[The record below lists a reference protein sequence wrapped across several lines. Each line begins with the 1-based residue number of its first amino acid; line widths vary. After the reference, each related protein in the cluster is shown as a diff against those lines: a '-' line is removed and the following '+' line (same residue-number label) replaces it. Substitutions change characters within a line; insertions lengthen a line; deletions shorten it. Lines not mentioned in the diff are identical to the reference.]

1 MTSIAWSSASALRA
15 FRLTFEEDLM
25 FRNSGSSAHVLPFLS
40 HSIFLAIFLLAAVV
54 APASAQQK
62 PKIRAITAFIRLDT
76 NQYKQQVADTL
87 TMLRKAKARFELAG
101 YEVQTIRIT
110 TQPFPEYT
118 RGMSKKDVLAFFHEF
133 DDLAKRENILVGI
146 GPALMSEKDDPE
158 EAELLAEILST
169 TSSMRGTVVVAGDD
183 GIHWK
188 AVHAAA
194 GVIKYLEDHT
204 EHSVGNFYFAA
215 IANVPAYAP
224 FYPASYHQGLGHQ
237 FAIALESANVVAAVM
252 AVQRDQEA
260 TRQALISELGMHA
273 RAVEDIASKLD
284 QETGWTYMGLDLS
297 PAPRKE
303 VSIASATAGFT
314 GGRFGTSGTMTAAA
328 TITSAL
334 RDIAVKKVGY
344 SGLMMP
350 VMEDTRLSQL
360 WSEGAISMDQLLAY
374 SAVCGTGLDT
384 IPLPGDVS
392 TQQLERIIGDVA
404 SLSVKWSKP
413 LSARLLPVAG
423 AKPGDRTAF
432 DDPNL
437 INTIIQPLP

>member
-1 MTSIAWSSASALRA
+1 
-15 FRLTFEEDLM
+15 M
-25 FRNSGSSAHVLPFLS
+25 FRNSGSSAHVFPFLL
-40 HSIFLAIFLLAAVV
+40 HAIFLAAFLVGAIVP
-54 APASAQQK
+54 PASAQEK

-76 NQYKQQVADTL
+76 SQYKQQIADTL

-101 YEVQTIRIT
+101 YEVQTIRVT
-110 TQPFPEYT
+110 TQPFTEYT
-118 RGMSKKDVLAFFHEF
+118 RGMSKQDILAFFHDF
-133 DDLAKRENILVGI
+133 DEIAKRENILIGI
-146 GPALMSEKDDPE
+146 GPALMSDKDDPGQ
-158 EAELLAEILST
+158 AQLLAEILT
-169 TSSMRGTVVVAGDD
+169 ETGSMRGTVVVAGDD

-188 AVHAAA
+188 SVHAAA
-194 GVIKYLEDHT
+194 EVMKYLEDHT
-204 EHSVGNFYFAA
+204 DHSIGNFYFAA

-224 FYPASYHQGLGHQ
+224 FYPASYHQGLGRQ

-252 AVQRDQEA
+252 AVQRDQEV
-260 TRQALISELGMHA
+260 TRQALISELGKYA
-273 RAVEDIASKLD
+273 YAVEDIASKID

-334 RDIAVKKVGY
+334 RDISVKKVGY

-384 IPLPGDVS
+384 IPLPGDVT
-392 TQQLERIIGDVA
+392 TQRLERIIGDVA

>member
-1 MTSIAWSSASALRA
+1 
-15 FRLTFEEDLM
+15 M
-25 FRNSGSSAHVLPFLS
+25 FRRNSARSARVFSFLA
-40 HSIFLAIFLLAAVV
+40 HAIFLAVFLFASFP
-54 APASAQQK
+54 APASAQEK
-62 PKIRAITAFIRLDT
+62 PKIRAITAFMRLDT
-76 NQYKQQVADTL
+76 KQYKQQFADTL
-87 TMLRKAKARFELAG
+87 AMLRKSKARFELAG

-110 TQPFPEYT
+110 TQPFTEYT
-118 RGMSKKDVLAFFHEF
+118 HGMSKQDILAFFH
-133 DDLAKRENILVGI
+133 DLDTAAKKENILVGI
-146 GPALMSEKDDPE
+146 GPAMMSEKDDPGQ
-158 EAELLAEILST
+158 AQLLAEILSVT
-169 TSSMRGTVVVAGDD
+169 DSMRGTVVVAGDD

-194 GVIKYLEDHT
+194 EVIKYLEDHT
-204 EHSVGNFYFAA
+204 DHSIGNFYFAA

-260 TRQALISELGMHA
+260 TRQVLISELGRHA
-273 RAVEDIASKLD
+273 RAIQDIASSLD

-334 RDIAVKKVGY
+334 RDIAVTKVGY

-384 IPLPGDVS
+384 IPLPGDV
-392 TQQLERIIGDVA
+392 TTERLERIIGDVA

-437 INTIIQPLP
+437 VNTIIQPLP